1 MRFWGEMLV
10 AALASATRSVVL
22 AAPFIKEAILSRVLA
37 QVSSQVTVVVYTR
50 WRPDEIASGVSDL
63 AVLDVIRARQG
74 SSLFLCPSLH
84 AKYYRHDGWAWIGSA
99 NLTGAALGWSQQPNL
114 ELLHRAP
121 WPSSEFEAFETALRQ
136 RSIPATEDIRQQVA
150 LAVALLP
157 VPQPEPIRDGAP
169 APPGPFL
176 PRTRHP
182 EQLLLMYS
190 RRTDDLTAAARS
202 QAAADLAAL
211 ATPQGLSNE
220 AFRAFVSAELLQ
232 SQIISLVDELVASP
246 RRFGEIRALLAQHF
260 HQLGSDRDPAEALQ
274 TLVRW
279 LLFFLP
285 NRYELSTPNY
295 SEVLVRK

>member
-1 MRFWGEMLV
+1 MRAWGEMLV
-10 AALASATRSVVL
+10 AALASATRSVVI
-22 AAPFIKEAILSRVLA
+22 AAPFIKEAILFRVLA
-37 QVSSQVTVVVYTR
+37 QVPSQATVVVYTR
-50 WRPDEIASGVSDL
+50 WRPDEVASGVSDL
-63 AVLDVIRARQG
+63 AVLDVIRARHG

-99 NLTGAALGWSQQPNL
+99 NLTGAALGWSQHPNL

-121 WPSSEFEAFETALRQ
+121 WPSSDFEAFETALRQ
-136 RSIPATEDIRQQVA
+136 SSIPATEDIRQQVA
-150 LAVALLP
+150 LAAALLP
-157 VPQPEPIRDGAP
+157 AP
-169 APPGPFL
+169 ATEHVQDAPPADPGPFL

-190 RRTDDLTAAARS
+190 GRADDLTVAARS
-202 QAAADLAAL
+202 QAGADLAAL
-211 ATPQGLSNE
+211 AAPRGLSSE

-232 SQIISLVDELVASP
+232 SQIISRVDNLVASP
-246 RRFGEIRALLAQHF
+246 RRFGEIRALLARHL

-285 NRYELSTPNY
+285 NRYELATPNY
-295 SEVLVRK
+295 SEVLLRK